1 MASTDPISV
10 DIPPLC
16 AGSIS
21 FLPGCQT
28 VTNLMGFP
36 PRMKTRMRLRRPHQP
51 VAGADE
57 QRRFM
62 EGCHT
67 ATRFTSFPARSV
79 ALIGHPN
86 VGKSALFQ
94 RLTGRYVAISN
105 YPGTTIELAQGPVQA
120 LPNTVVIDTP
130 GVVALP
136 SRTEDEQVTARV
148 LLDAPL
154 RAIVQVGD
162 AKNACRTLLLT
173 VQLAEMGVPLILA
186 LNMLD
191 EATARGIVVD
201 HQRIAA
207 LLSIPVVPM
216 IAVRGEGVEHVIAAV
231 QTVGRPAI
239 CLRYADAIEAALD
252 GIAPCLP
259 PAPIATRA
267 LGLLWLGGDPA
278 VSAWLRARLD
288 EPAFQR
294 MLACREAAARAC
306 DEPLAA
312 TIQRTRLGF
321 IEQVLAATVRE
332 GGGRPL
338 LASRLGQLAAHPFWG
353 IPILMVVLYALYWFV
368 GVFGAGTLVGL
379 LEEKLFGEMI
389 NPWVTGWVRHLLPVP
404 LAADFLVGEYGIWT
418 MGMTYALALLLP
430 IVTTFFL
437 AFGMLEDSGYLPRL
451 AVISNRLFRVLGL
464 NGKAVLPMVLGLGC
478 VTMATMTTRILES
491 KRERLL
497 VILLLALAVP
507 CSAQLGVVM
516 GMLASISLMAT
527 MIWAGVVVLILLA
540 VGWLAARLVPGER
553 AALVVEMPPLRWPR
567 LANVLLKT
575 LARLEWYVKE
585 ALPLFLLGTAIMFV
599 LNALGVLPWLIRAGA
614 PLVVGWLGL
623 PPEASAAFLLGF
635 LRRDFAATGLFVMQ
649 AQGALTAAQVVVAM
663 VTLTLFI
670 PCIASAIMIAKE
682 RGARTALALTA
693 LIFPLAFLIGGVL
706 NRVLQFTGW
715 GQ

>member
-1 MASTDPISV
+1 
-10 DIPPLC
+10 
-16 AGSIS
+16 
-21 FLPGCQT
+21 
-28 VTNLMGFP
+28 
-36 PRMKTRMRLRRPHQP
+36 
-51 VAGADE
+51 
-57 QRRFM
+57 M

-67 ATRFTSFPARSV
+67 ATPLMSFSGNTI

-94 RLTGRYVAISN
+94 WLTGRYVAISN
-105 YPGTTIELAQGPVQA
+105 YPGTTIELAQGPAQA
-120 LPNTVVIDTP
+120 LPGMTVIDTP

-162 AKNACRTLLLT
+162 AKNTCRTLLLT

-191 EATARGIVVD
+191 EAAVRGVVVD
-201 HQRIAA
+201 HQRVAG
-207 LLSIPVVPM
+207 LLAIPVIPT
-216 IAVRGEGVEHVIAAV
+216 IAIRGEGVEHVVAALQMV
-231 QTVGRPAI
+231 RAPELH
-239 CLRYADAIEAALD
+239 LRYADSIEAALTELEP
-252 GIAPCLP
+252 ALP
-259 PAPIATRA
+259 AAPIAPRA
-267 LGLLWLGGDPA
+267 LGLLWLSGDPVVA
-278 VSAWLRARLD
+278 EWLRTRLD
-288 EPAFQR
+288 NSSFQSIV
-294 MLACREAAARAC
+294 ACRDAVASAC
-306 DEPLAA
+306 AEPLAT

-321 IEQVLAATVRE
+321 VEQVLAATVRE
-332 GGGRPL
+332 RGGRML
-338 LASRLGQLAAHPFWG
+338 LVSRLGQLATHPFWG
-353 IPILMVVLYALYWFV
+353 IPILAAVLYALYWFV
-368 GVFGAGTLVGL
+368 GVFGAGILVGL
-379 LEEKLFGEMI
+379 LEERLFGEML
-389 NPWVTGWVRHLLPVP
+389 NPWITEWVQHLIPLP
-404 LAADFLVGEYGIWT
+404 LAADVLVGEYGLWT

-437 AFGMLEDSGYLPRL
+437 AFGVLEDSGYLPRL
-451 AVISNRLFRVLGL
+451 AVLSNRLFRFLGL

-527 MIWAGVVVLILLA
+527 LIWAGVVAMILLV

-553 AALVVEMPPLRWPR
+553 SALIVELPPLRWPR
-567 LANVLLKT
+567 FSNVLLKT

-585 ALPLFLLGTAIMFV
+585 ALPLFLVGTAFMFA
-599 LNALGVLPWLIRAGA
+599 LNTIGILPWLMRAGE

-635 LRRDFAATGLFVMQ
+635 LRRDFAATGLFIMQ
-649 AQGALTAAQVVVAM
+649 AHGALSPAQVVVAM

-670 PCIASAIMIAKE
+670 PCIASVMMIAKE
-682 RGARTALALTA
+682 RGARTAVA
-693 LIFPLAFLIGGVL
+693 
-706 NRVLQFTGW
+706 
-715 GQ
+715 